1 MPIKICNMIICH
13 AIVLSVLFFCTV
25 VSLDTLSLSRSHSG
39 AYTLYVMSNA
49 LNQVLLTFS
58 AIYIYIAICCVFF
71 FLFSAHNDF
80 MYRFG
85 NFDASVQLK
94 TVSVCFWHIPVAIVS
109 LFFHLWHSKIAT
121 LYVAPVAFVFY
132 DPKQQ
137 LWIE

>member
-1 MPIKICNMIICH
+1 MIICH

-71 FLFSAHNDF
+71 FLFSAHNAF

-109 LFFHLWHSKIAT
+109 LFFPSLTFQNCNFVCGTCCICILRSKAT
-121 LYVAPVAFVFY
+121 IMDRINEP
-132 DPKQQ
+132 
-137 LWIE
+137 E